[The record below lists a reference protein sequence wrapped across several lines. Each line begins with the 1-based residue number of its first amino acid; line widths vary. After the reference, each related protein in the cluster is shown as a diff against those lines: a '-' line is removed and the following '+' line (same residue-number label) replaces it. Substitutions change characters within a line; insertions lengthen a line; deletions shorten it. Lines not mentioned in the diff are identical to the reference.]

1 MSAGIC
7 SDLSLAPAGINGL
20 RLAAKHPPLLLL
32 RHQNEVM
39 INERLDLEVES
50 WYRQPT
56 ASVGSSDPNTLLLPG
71 RPPRISSF
79 FYLSSVHQSLSPYLS
94 SYSLIFFLNLFSF
107 FVTSFSS
114 FLLFSS
120 TSYYFHSSST
130 SSLFLFFSFP
140 SFFSFSSSFYY
151 SLVPPFTS
159 TSSSVFFYFL
169 LILRLL
175 IFLLWLFL
183 FLVLLRLQLLQ
194 LPLSS
199 FYFFSISNLPLWIIV
214 QLLFGSFS
222 STSTYECFDVILLCL
237 LSWISLWRFFCH
249 DQLASEQTV
258 SGQNIVHSLT
268 SQNFTRANAKH
279 LPTSEPRNN
288 ICWRSVCKSLL
299 TRLHCLQ
306 WFQETVKQDPWS

>member
-1 MSAGIC
+1 MIQTAHGQRRQFWSKHITSSRPSSANF
-7 SDLSLAPAGINGL
+7 LF
-20 RLAAKHPPLLLL
+20 LLL
-32 RHQNEVM
+32 VF
-39 INERLDLEVES
+39 S
-50 WYRQPT
+50 S
-56 ASVGSSDPNTLLLPG
+56 SVAFSLFVFLLLNLLLELILFL
-71 RPPRISSF
+71 RYFFLLIPPFFFHFLLLSF
-79 FYLSSVHQSLSPYLS
+79 FVHFLLI
-94 SYSLIFFLNLFSF
+94 LIFFLSF
-107 FVTSFSS
+107 I
-114 FLLFSS
+114 LLFLIIIL
-120 TSYYFHSSST
+120 
-130 SSLFLFFSFP
+130 LFFGPSIYLHLFFSF
-140 SFFSFSSSFYY
+140 S
-151 SLVPPFTS
+151 
-159 TSSSVFFYFL
+159 YFL